1 MPLSVNANTRTDPF
15 LFDFEA
21 DLGPEPQKAANMENS
36 SQHFIKDEHG
46 DQNGRFVQNDFAGY
60 SMQGNNPGFSSSGF
74 GATYS
79 GSIDPSELSVNQG
92 RFMFNNNHNNN
103 NNLQGF
109 GNQPSDFLGNSAI
122 TDDELL
128 DSLGGNGGGDQHAGG
143 NFHAFQG
150 NHMGGGF
157 NNDLDILA
165 VSLGHNMQ
173 SPTNISQVYSH
184 TPDDAPIQ
192 SPFVR
197 GFANAAQLR
206 QHIQTQQFAATGS
219 PSSYNASPIIMSSSH
234 DVHAGS
240 FGDMMNAKTKR
251 KARPDIERAGSSKN
265 AVPQT
270 PTTPGVGSLS
280 LNTTEGIQ
288 GQPIQTPHLGHR
300 HQKSLSGTWDGTSGS
315 LSYIESP
322 MSSPGPGSAGH
333 RQISELLGA
342 KHASLPA
349 KVDGAIGPNQQSQ
362 EAKRRRRRES
372 HNLVERRRRDNINER
387 IQELSF
393 LVPQHRLEDEKV
405 RKHLQNNTP
414 LSPGLHGVSPPRA
427 TSMLAGGLGR
437 RASGVGATALSIPL
451 EEKDRVPNKGDIL
464 NGAVGWTR
472 DLMWALY
479 QKVKQEKEMQKQLE
493 TLGHPYPIKKTEEEK
508 RMEAELVAALEN
520 NQNDNFIYSRG
531 PGSGLRVPGF
541 TDLAGAPLGRDGQ
554 GEHGS
559 MPVNNQQFW
568 HNTGSAD
575 MEGSGFTFKEEDEYG
590 MDVS

>member
-1 MPLSVNANTRTDPF
+1 MPLSVNATTRTDPF

-21 DLGPEPQKAANMENS
+21 DLGPEPQKTTTMESNT
-36 SQHFIKDEHG
+36 HFIKDEHG
-46 DQNGRFVQNDFAGY
+46 DQQNGRFVQSDF
-60 SMQGNNPGFSSSGF
+60 PGFNAPTGY
-74 GATYS
+74 G
-79 GSIDPSELSVNQG
+79 IDPSDLSLNQQG
-92 RFMFNNNHNNN
+92 FMFNNAGSNSNSN
-103 NNLQGF
+103 
-109 GNQPSDFLGNSAI
+109 GNSNIQQFSNSAI

-128 DSLGGNGGGDQHAGG
+128 DSLGTSYG
-143 NFHAFQG
+143 FQG
-150 NHMGGGF
+150 SHMSG
-157 NNDLDILA
+157 
-165 VSLGHNMQ
+165 V
-173 SPTNISQVYSH
+173 SQVYSH

-197 GFANAAQLR
+197 GFPQFR
-206 QHIQTQQFAATGS
+206 HHIQTQQIDT
-219 PSSYNASPIIMSSSH
+219 PSSYNPSPIIMSSSA
-234 DVHAGS
+234 DVHASS
-240 FGDMMNAKTKR
+240 FSDMMN
-251 KARPDIERAGSSKN
+251 KN
-265 AVPQT
+265 KQSGMQA
-270 PTTPGVGSLS
+270 
-280 LNTTEGIQ
+280 
-288 GQPIQTPHLGHR
+288 QPIQNPHLGQHR
-300 HQKSLSGTWDGTSGS
+300 HQKSLSGTWDGNSGS

-333 RQISELLGA
+333 RQISDILGG

-349 KVDGAIGPNQQSQ
+349 KVDGMSPSQQSQ

-437 RASGVGATALSIPL
+437 RASGVGAAALSIPL

-464 NGAVGWTR
+464 NGAVGWTK

-479 QKVKQEKEMQKQLE
+479 QKIKQEKEMQQKLE
-493 TLGHPYPIKKTEEEK
+493 ALGQPFTITKTEEMK
-508 RMEAELVAALEN
+508 RLEAELIASVEN
-520 NQNDNFIYSRG
+520 VNNEPFRYSRG
-531 PGSGLRVPGF
+531 HGSGLRVPGF
-541 TDLAGAPLGRDGQ
+541 TDLAGAPVNGQ
-554 GEHGS
+554 GDHGAL
-559 MPVNNQQFW
+559 PVSSQQFW

-575 MEGSGFTFKEEDEYG
+575 MSGSLAFKEEDEFG